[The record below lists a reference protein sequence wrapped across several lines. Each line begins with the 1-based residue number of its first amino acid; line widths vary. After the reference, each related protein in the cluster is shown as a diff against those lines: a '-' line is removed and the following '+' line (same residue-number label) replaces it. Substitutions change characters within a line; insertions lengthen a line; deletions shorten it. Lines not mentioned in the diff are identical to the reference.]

1 MESYAVDYNDTDGL
15 LNSVYISMGQRET
28 IQGLDKLLEQVVKLS
43 SAPTPQLLK
52 VDLSRSIVPFAYIVL
67 SHPVGAPLSSIRG
80 ALSQENTIRVDLF
93 LGASLQSANAIQND
107 WFGLPLDPNE
117 WGECYSWQE
126 CFTLLLEEAL
136 FAVEDTDSPMKE
148 WLPIADIRRVLGRA
162 IGFYLFD
169 DVEVPCLVWNVSLS
183 WDDSVSVRDNEN
195 VTGLCSWEGALWGD
209 PLMEGA
215 FREPSAAFI
224 EGYGGS
230 PIVIARQKT
239 KRLWYTLYVA
249 LRTLLHGAA
258 DVDGVKDLL
267 LKTVDALKDAP
278 CY

>member
-1 MESYAVDYNDTDGL
+1 MDSYVVDYNDANGL
-15 LNSVYISMGQRET
+15 LHSVYISVGQREP
-28 IQGLDKLLEQVVKLS
+28 IQGLDSLLRQVASLS

-52 VDLSRSIVPFAYIVL
+52 VDLSGSIVPSAYIVL

-80 ALSQENTIRVDLF
+80 ALSQENNLRVDLS

-136 FAVEDTDSPMKE
+136 FAVENSDSPMKE

-169 DVEVPCLVWNVSLS
+169 DVEVPCLVWNISLS
-183 WDDSVSVRDNEN
+183 WDDSVSVRDHDN
-195 VTGLCSWEGALWGD
+195 VTSLCSWEGALWGD

-249 LRTLLHGAA
+249 LRTLLHAEA
-258 DVDGVKDLL
+258 NVDGVKDLL

>member
-1 MESYAVDYNDTDGL
+1 MDSYVVDYNDANGL
-15 LNSVYISMGQRET
+15 LHSVYISVGQREP
-28 IQGLDKLLEQVVKLS
+28 IQGLDSLLRQVASLS

-52 VDLSRSIVPFAYIVL
+52 VDLSGSIVPSAYSVL

-80 ALSQENTIRVDLF
+80 ALSQENNLRVDLS

-136 FAVEDTDSPMKE
+136 FAVENSDSPMKE

-183 WDDSVSVRDNEN
+183 WDDSVFVRDHDN
-195 VTGLCSWEGALWGD
+195 VTSLCSWEGALWGD

-249 LRTLLHGAA
+249 LRTLLHAEA
-258 DVDGVKDLL
+258 NVDGVKDLL

>member
-1 MESYAVDYNDTDGL
+1 
-15 LNSVYISMGQRET
+15 MGQREP
-28 IQGLDKLLEQVVKLS
+28 IQGLEILLKQVATSS
-43 SAPTPQLLK
+43 SAPIPHLLK
-52 VDLSRSIVPFAYIVL
+52 VDCSGSIVPSAYLVL
-67 SHPVGAPLSSIRG
+67 SQPVGAPLSSVRD
-80 ALSQENTIRVDLF
+80 ALSPENTVRVDLS
-93 LGASLQSANAIQND
+93 LGASLQSVNAIQND
-107 WFGLPLDPNE
+107 WFGIPLDSTE
-117 WGECYSWQE
+117 WAECYSWQE

-136 FAVEDTDSPMKE
+136 FAVEDSDSPMKD
-148 WLPIADIRRVLGRA
+148 WLPIADIRRALGRA

-183 WDDSVSVRDNEN
+183 WDDSVPVRDNEA
-195 VTGLCSWEGALWGD
+195 VMGLCSWEGALWGD

-230 PIVIARQKT
+230 PIIIARQNT

-249 LRTLLHGAA
+249 LRTLQGGG
-258 DVDGVKDLL
+258 DGDKELL
-267 LKTVDALKDAP
+267 LKTVEALKDAP